1 MKTRLDRQAWHC
13 HLQRGLLSCWL
24 IALVWCV
31 ARGGSAQQDTPP
43 VALTLAAAQTAA
55 QSAAPDVLVSAARL
69 QGSRADVGVAGM
81 LPNPRL
87 TTGSTTGSA
96 RLYGNLFM
104 ALPIF
109 GQRGK
114 AMDAA
119 DALARVAEAGVD
131 VARIDARLAVS
142 LAWTELWLLQ
152 QETQIAVDN
161 AARRLR
167 VFSAAEARFEEG
179 AGPRL
184 DVLRAD
190 AEAERTKAEIA
201 ALEQQRRAAAARL
214 SAYLSQPEAPPS
226 LHAEGE
232 PPATERVPALAE
244 LDMVLTEHPLVRR
257 AHAAVENSD
266 LSLARDQRAR
276 WPLVGVQIGGNVRE
290 RHPEPTNDLQIALSA
305 EIPIYNGALIARSQT
320 ARNITRAE
328 MNAITI
334 QLRAGLASALSE
346 YAAAEGRFRA
356 QMEHVLPATR
366 EAAELAAEAYKSGG
380 LDLTGVLAAEQ
391 ALSDARFLAVRV
403 QADRGR
409 LLSNLEHA
417 VGRPL

>member
-1 MKTRLDRQAWHC
+1 MA
-13 HLQRGLLSCWL
+13 G
-24 IALVWCV
+24 
-31 ARGGSAQQDTPP
+31 GGSAQQGTPP
-43 VALTLAAAQTAA
+43 VAFTLAAAQTAA

-184 DVLRAD
+184 DVLRAE

-201 ALEQQRRAAAARL
+201 ALEQQRRAAVARL

-226 LHAEGE
+226 FHAEGE

-266 LSLARDQRAR
+266 LALARDRRAR